1 MSKLEAA
8 AAAWRKAEAAI
19 VRAEAWVAKE
29 EDSRGWERELVK
41 LSRETNL
48 AENAAFEAT
57 AALAESEGRDEA
69 AAAGRGMMDFGMG
82 VLAPPSELERC
93 GVATRVFYEAL
104 DVVPEGSPAD
114 AVWTSG
120 DVYYAAFVTAA
131 GRAVAV
137 AGALN
142 EIIEQGQAPGL
153 LES

>member
-29 EDSRGWERELVK
+29 ENSRAWERELAK

-48 AENAAFEAT
+48 VENAAFEAT

-69 AAAGRGMMDFGMG
+69 AAAGRGMLDFGTG

-93 GVATRVFYEAL
+93 GIATRVFYEAL
-104 DVVPEGSPAD
+104 DVAPPGPPTN

-120 DVYYAAFVTAA
+120 DVYYAAFTVAA
-131 GRAVAV
+131 GRAAAV

-142 EIIEQGQAPGL
+142 QIIEEGQVPDL
-153 LES
+153 TES